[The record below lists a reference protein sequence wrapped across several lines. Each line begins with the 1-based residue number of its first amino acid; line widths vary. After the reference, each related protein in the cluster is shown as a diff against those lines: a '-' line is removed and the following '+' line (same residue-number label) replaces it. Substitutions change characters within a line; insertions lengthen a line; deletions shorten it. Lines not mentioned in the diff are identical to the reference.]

1 MPQTDIFDALALS
14 GEPAIPNIADLVNP
28 NLPKVTVNEAWEL
41 QLQKWNYQIDYLNN
55 IREFEAKAG
64 RELDAIIAPI
74 TPTAAIRHNQF
85 KYYGYATAINVLD
98 FTSLV
103 VPVTFAD
110 KNVDVFPVDF
120 KPLTKIDSIVQAE
133 YDPDIYH
140 GAPVAVQIIGRR
152 LTEERIMAIAEEV
165 DTFFQ
170 YVEFLDKKESQA
182 FSQLAKHDYPTFNAI
197 RASIISPEGEMASAL
212 RGLADDIEDLRAMA
226 LDAWHWLPLQG
237 LVDFCSRQWFGR
249 MWVVQEACLPKR
261 LVFVCGNKTCD
272 ASLLERALLF
282 TFLAVALKAATW
294 NEDDVGRHYPTMD
307 DMTYALAL
315 VRFANRLFGVRRTI
329 HRESDSRFSVLSL
342 LAKFNVADTVNAST
356 AARDLQK
363 FRAGDA
369 RDCYF
374 SILALPRQDD
384 PVLKTVRVDYA
395 SSAQLVFRDLA
406 GSLVEAGQTDLILF
420 SQNHVK
426 RLDGLP
432 SWVPD
437 WTSELTKPHGYMNS
451 ETPLFC
457 AGMAQGSGAIWGG
470 YTDTHVEGGALFIPG
485 LDAGAVE
492 MVGTNYY
499 EISASETETAQSL
512 DLFLSDTTAFSSLAT
527 QNNKH
532 LTAGYSQEDL
542 AALLASGGRGI
553 LPRPSPGPS
562 QHVGA
567 TMQGR
572 TIAGA
577 TYQVLRRRTA
587 RHVRAIRR
595 MVLSKLQATTS
606 QESGNGPYMPEAHQ
620 SLELSLEGAIRGDGC
635 EAREDG
641 EGSAEETESTQMLRS
656 EADVDDE
663 EGIGP
668 DLQVEVRLAEG
679 VYGLAV
685 DGPEDMRRGD
695 RLVILKGASVPMV
708 LRRLTL
714 GGGEMWGYVGEAYC
728 YGFIISFLTTGAGIQ
743 RLKLINVRM
752 RWRFA

>member
-1 MPQTDIFDALALS
+1 MERPTVSHRYEALRPGHFRLIRLLEYSHDIHYPLCVELIVNPLCGGIMYEALS
-14 GEPAIPNIADLVNP
+14 YCWAGYRRGMTEVERSSSSALGKTMLIRNPLQGENTSIRISISLDEALRSIAHETNAPLFVDQICINQEDLAEKSVLVGLMGEIYSNA
-28 NLPKVTVNEAWEL
+28 NRVLAWT
-41 QLQKWNYQIDYLNN
+41 
-55 IREFEAKAG
+55 G
-64 RELDAIIAPI
+64 
-74 TPTAAIRHNQF
+74 
-85 KYYGYATAINVLD
+85 
-98 FTSLV
+98 
-103 VPVTFAD
+103 
-110 KNVDVFPVDF
+110 
-120 KPLTKIDSIVQAE
+120 PLTCQA
-133 YDPDIYH
+133 
-140 GAPVAVQIIGRR
+140 
-152 LTEERIMAIAEEV
+152 

-685 DGPEDMRRGD
+685 DGQQRRRCFLTSGGRVGLGPEDMRRGD

-728 YGFIISFLTTGAGIQ
+728 YGIMDGEMFDGHNDCAKFHI
-743 RLKLINVRM
+743 V
-752 RWRFA
+752 